1 MLSRVVVASVLLV
14 ALVLGIIACGDAV
27 TPAPASAY
35 TPTPSLASVRTVMPM
50 PDSTSTRTSAS
61 TPTAASVT
69 AAVATPTPV
78 SVPTAVPT
86 QIPTPA
92 PTPVPS
98 YLTEEVA
105 PCTPAPGSATDP
117 CEPDLAR
124 VSSHA
129 SEYLGFEPWSVRFYL
144 GDERSSRVWV
154 AHLVVR
160 GTYFPGTVRCTA
172 GGDLFR
178 PPPYTDMG
186 SAPTRSVNC
195 YADVRVNADV
205 LGSGPPILT
214 VMVWYDDYWFDLD
227 QDVVEELRSSL
238 ERVLAEGGDD
248 PSSYL
253 RVPAGGITGREAIL
267 FVGPSVNVSAEAWE
281 VFDTWDVQLREDGTA
296 IVVHPH
302 RDAWRQLYPT
312 TKYLT
317 YRSVLEMELP
327 AFTQAVTTANQ
338 ARLDEYDGRTA
349 ADPGYPM
356 LVTDANQL
364 RQYYTE
370 VGAYAPGAPTPV
382 QPPPPCGLAVPDQ
395 ANNPGLMRDCI
406 TLLELKDTLR
416 GTAALNWGVDT
427 AIATWDGVT
436 TDGTPNRVTKLLL
449 PTKSLSG
456 SIPSGLGR
464 LSELTHLDLSRNS
477 LTGKI
482 PEGLGRL
489 SNLEVLRLSGNSFTG
504 CIPAGLRD
512 VADNDLE
519 RLGLQYCGSSEQ

>member
-1 MLSRVVVASVLLV
+1 MLSRVATSVASLFVP
-14 ALVLGIIACGDAV
+14 ALVLVACGDGQ
-27 TPAPASAY
+27 PAPAQTS
-35 TPTPSLASVRTVMPM
+35 MP
-50 PDSTSTRTSAS
+50 PP

-117 CEPDLAR
+117 CEPDVAQ

-195 YADVRVNADV
+195 YADVRVNAYV

-356 LVTDANQL
+356 LVTDANKL
-364 RQYYTE
+364 RQFFTDI
-370 VGAYAPGAPTPV
+370 GAYDHPDGPPA

-395 ANNPGLMRDCI
+395 ANNPGLMRDCM
-406 TLLELKDTLR
+406 TLLELKDTLA
-416 GTAALNWGVDT
+416 GTAALDWTVTSTISTWEGIGLNASSTRVT
-427 AIATWDGVT
+427 ALELDAEDLDGV
-436 TDGTPNRVTKLLL
+436 
-449 PTKSLSG
+449 
-456 SIPSGLGR
+456 IPPGLGG
-464 LSELTHLDLSRNS
+464 LSALVTLDLSDND
-477 LTGKI
+477 LTGEI
-482 PEGLGRL
+482 PEELGRL
-489 SNLEVLRLSGNSFTG
+489 SNLEVLRLSGNSLTG

-512 VADNDLE
+512 VADNDLAG
-519 RLGLQYCGSSEQ
+519 LGLQYCGSSEP